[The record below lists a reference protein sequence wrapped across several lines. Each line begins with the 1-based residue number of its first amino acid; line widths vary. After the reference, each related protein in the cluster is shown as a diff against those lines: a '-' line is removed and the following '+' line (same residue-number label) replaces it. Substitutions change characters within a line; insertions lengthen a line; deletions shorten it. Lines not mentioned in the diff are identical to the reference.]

1 MKVYNN
7 TTMMDLLEYIKNYQA
22 KNGKSPSYRMIM
34 KAMNFSSLSMV
45 FGYVGQLQSK
55 GLIKKDNLGGIA
67 ISRKLNPDR
76 TILAPLV
83 GTVTCGNPILAVENI
98 EGNYTLPADIFGT
111 GETFLLYA
119 KGESMVGAGI
129 QDKDILVIRK
139 GNQAD
144 DGDIVV
150 ALIDDEATVKRFY
163 RKNNKIV
170 LHPENPE
177 FKDIVLD
184 EVKIIGKV
192 ISSIHKF

>member
-111 GETFLLYA
+111 GETFLLHA
-119 KGESMVGAGI
+119 KGESFALRETIGNMSVCRAGCVLF
-129 QDKDILVIRK
+129 LVLNWKKRIK
-139 GNQAD
+139 GRARRA
-144 DGDIVV
+144 G
-150 ALIDDEATVKRFY
+150 
-163 RKNNKIV
+163 
-170 LHPENPE
+170 
-177 FKDIVLD
+177 
-184 EVKIIGKV
+184 
-192 ISSIHKF
+192 